1 MGHNLQIDLNYD
13 LIILAYHLGES
24 MSDEYQG
31 SGNMNFRRDMFILIG
46 VISVLAFTLSRF
58 GFNNPQIIATSI
70 LVSAV
75 IGSLL
80 FWGFRVAIAFLGIG
94 VLLITKTMD
103 IEHFIEFA
111 SLDVIV
117 FLVGMMTIVGML
129 KDVGFFRWLMIKIVK
144 ITNFEA
150 GKLIFVFC
158 ILSAFL
164 AMAIDEVTSIIFVT
178 AVLLEITDYFDV
190 NPVPYVIACVMAT
203 NIGSSGTVLGNPIG
217 ILIAMRGGLSFEE
230 FIVWA
235 FPIAMVSLIATIV
248 IIFLWYRN
256 DIALFRSKIRLKM
269 RSSDKLAFQ
278 DEWEFVPDRNE
289 FKIGLIIFVSTI
301 ALIAMHRRLE
311 TMFDLPH
318 NTLLIFSSLA
328 GASMVMFWKR
338 TKARDY
344 IEKDVDWWSLIF
356 FLMLFAIGGTL
367 KYTGTT
373 DIIARAV
380 ASLASS
386 TPVLA
391 TIILWI
397 ASIGSSILDNV
408 VLVAALIPVIES
420 FKSLGIYTYPLWWAL
435 LFGGCYGGNITMV
448 GSTANIVALGILEKR
463 KKYSMSFLKWF
474 KIGLIVG
481 LVSTLIANLILV
493 FLIPYMPK

>member
-1 MGHNLQIDLNYD
+1 
-13 LIILAYHLGES
+13 
-24 MSDEYQG
+24 MSEEYQG
-31 SGNMNFRRDMFILIG
+31 SSKMNFRRDMIILVSLITILA
-46 VISVLAFTLSRF
+46 VILNRI
-58 GFNNPQIIATSI
+58 GFNNSQVIASCI
-70 LVSAV
+70 LAAAV
-75 IGSLL
+75 IGTLL
-80 FWGFRVAIAFLGIG
+80 FWGFRVAIAFMGIG
-94 VLLITKTMD
+94 TLLITKTMD
-103 IEHFIEFA
+103 IPHFIEFA
-111 SLDVIV
+111 SLDVIL
-117 FLVGMMTIVGML
+117 FLVGMMIIVGML

-150 GKLIFVFC
+150 GKLLFVFC
-158 ILSAFL
+158 VLSAIL

-230 FIVWA
+230 FLLWA
-235 FPIAMVSLIATIV
+235 FPVAMISLIATII
-248 IIFLWYRN
+248 IIFLWYRK

-269 RSSDKLAFQ
+269 RSTEKLAFQ

-289 FKIGLIIFVSTI
+289 FKVGLAIFIATI

-311 TMFDLPH
+311 TLFDLPH
-318 NTLLIFSSLA
+318 NTLLLFASLA
-328 GASMVMFWKR
+328 GSSMVMFWKR

-344 IEKDVDWWSLIF
+344 IEKDVDWWSLVF
-356 FLMLFAIGGTL
+356 FMMLFAIGGTL

-373 DIIARAV
+373 DIIAKAV
-380 ASLASS
+380 SGLASG
-386 TPVLA
+386 TPILA
-391 TIILWI
+391 TLILWI
-397 ASIGSSILDNV
+397 ASIGSSVLDNV
-408 VLVAALIPVIES
+408 VLVAAIIPVVES

-463 KKYSMSFLKWF
+463 KRYSMSFLKWF
-474 KIGLIVG
+474 WIGLVVG
-481 LVSTLIANLILV
+481 GISTLIANIALIL
-493 FLIPYMPK
+493 LIPYMPI

>member
-1 MGHNLQIDLNYD
+1 M
-13 LIILAYHLGES
+13 AE
-24 MSDEYQG
+24 EYQG
-31 SGNMNFRRDMFILIG
+31 SGNLKFRRDMFILLSI
-46 VISVLAFTLSRF
+46 IAVLAIILNRI
-58 GFNNPQIIATSI
+58 GFNNSQVIASSI
-70 LVSAV
+70 LAAAV
-75 IGSLL
+75 IGTLL
-80 FWGFRVAIAFLGIG
+80 FWSFRVAIAFMGIG
-94 VLLITKTMD
+94 TLLITKTMD
-103 IEHFIEFA
+103 IPHFIEFA
-111 SLDVIV
+111 SLDVIL

-158 ILSAFL
+158 VLSAFL

-217 ILIAMRGGLSFEE
+217 ILIAMRAGLSFEE
-230 FIVWA
+230 FIIWA
-235 FPIAMVSLIATIV
+235 FPVAMLSLIATII
-248 IIFLWYRN
+248 IIFIWYRQ

-269 RSSDKLAFQ
+269 RSTDKLAFQ
-278 DEWEFVPDRNE
+278 DEWEFVPSRNE
-289 FKIGLIIFVSTI
+289 FKIGLAIFVGTI

-311 TMFDLPH
+311 TIFDLPH
-318 NTLLIFSSLA
+318 NTVLLFASLA
-328 GASMVMFWKR
+328 GSSMVMFWKR
-338 TKARDY
+338 TKAREY
-344 IEKDVDWWSLIF
+344 IEKDVDWWSLVF

-373 DIIARAV
+373 DIIAKAV
-380 ASLASS
+380 SGLASG
-386 TPVLA
+386 TPMLT

-420 FKSLGIYTYPLWWAL
+420 FKSLGVYTYPLWWAL

-463 KKYSMSFLKWF
+463 KRYSMSFLKWF
-474 KIGLIVG
+474 WIGLVVG
-481 LVSTLIANLILV
+481 GISTLIANIVLI
-493 FLIPYMPK
+493 FLIPYMPR